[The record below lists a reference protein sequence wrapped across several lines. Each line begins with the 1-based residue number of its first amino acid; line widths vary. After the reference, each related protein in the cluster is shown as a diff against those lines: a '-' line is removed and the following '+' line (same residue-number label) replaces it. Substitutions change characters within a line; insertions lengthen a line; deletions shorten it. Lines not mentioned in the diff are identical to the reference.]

1 MKVSILPL
9 ADDAE
14 ASLHAAEEEGNHA
27 LEETCTEVLNGGTLQ
42 VQEDVCFNLIL
53 DDTADA
59 TTFTIDATG
68 NEFVGIFAQH
78 FLTEFGDEADHLIA
92 PDSGEV
98 APEHTIPEAGDDHD
112 GHEHGEEESG
122 DDHDGHEHGEEDE
135 HAGHDH
141 GSGNE
146 FEWAGLY
153 HTKGDTY
160 ALVLGAVDGSY
171 ADPKMK
177 IAVLPLADDSE
188 ESLHAAEAEGNHA
201 LEQTCTDVPLG
212 GSIPIM
218 EDACFTLVFDEELP
232 QSIFKIDT
240 SANEFVVVFA
250 EHFLSEFGDEG
261 QNLFDVFGEE
271 IEPEHT
277 IPEDGPLDDSKPW
290 GPALGAS
297 FCVLLAT
304 FSGIVLLVPAVATF
318 RDMNEDL
325 FNACIFAFA
334 SGAILAT
341 AFFFILFESTH
352 LIAAGWDNETE
363 QIWRYGTV
371 VLSGILLPFV
381 IDVVAKKIS
390 GSEEVHPEGNKTNG
404 EKGKINVRVLSGVLF
419 GDFMHNFVDGILIG
433 SAFSGCGDA
442 AGWTVAAAT
451 VGHEIA
457 QEIGDYCLLTGAG
470 NLSVVQAL
478 GCNFVSGLSVMFGC
492 IIILSADV
500 ATETTGLILA
510 FGGGAYV
517 AIGAS
522 ESMPRVFELA
532 KTDSARAAAL
542 VSFFIGATAIG
553 LVLLDHEHCVPEGVS
568 AAADPHAGHNH

>member
-1 MKVSILPL
+1 MGWDDRTCVRTPACTPLTRVLCPPLHFLPCNYQDEHAHEGEDLFEYAGLYHLPVNGVYTLSLAKVDGTYADADMKVAILPL
-9 ADDAE
+9 ADDLE
-14 ASLHAAEEEGNHA
+14 ASLHAAEGEGNHA
-27 LEETCTEVLNGGTLQ
+27 LEETCTDVLNGGALP
-42 VQEDVCFNLIL
+42 VQEDACFKLIL
-53 DDTADA
+53 DDTADV
-59 TTFTIDATG
+59 TSFTIDATA
-68 NEFVGIFAQH
+68 NEFVGIFSQH
-78 FLTEFGDEADHLIA
+78 FLTEFGDEADHLVA
-92 PDSGEV
+92 PDMSEV
-98 APEHTIPEAGDDHD
+98 APEHTIPEAG
-112 GHEHGEEESG
+112 G
-122 DDHDGHEHGEEDE
+122 DDHDH
-135 HAGHDH
+135 HDH
-141 GSGNE
+141 GDSDNE

-153 HTKGDTY
+153 HTTGDAY
-160 ALVLGAVDGSY
+160 ALMLGAVDGSY
-171 ADPKMK
+171 AVPKMK
-177 IAVLPLADDSE
+177 IAILPLTDDSE

-240 SANEFVVVFA
+240 SANEFVAVFA

-404 EKGKINVRVLSGVLF
+404 EKGKINVRVLSGVL
-419 GDFMHNFVDGILIG
+419 L
-433 SAFSGCGDA
+433 
-442 AGWTVAAAT
+442 
-451 VGHEIA
+451 
-457 QEIGDYCLLTGAG
+457 YLL
-470 NLSVVQAL
+470 V
-478 GCNFVSGLSVMFGC
+478 
-492 IIILSADV
+492 
-500 ATETTGLILA
+500 
-510 FGGGAYV
+510 
-517 AIGAS
+517 
-522 ESMPRVFELA
+522 
-532 KTDSARAAAL
+532 
-542 VSFFIGATAIG
+542 
-553 LVLLDHEHCVPEGVS
+553 
-568 AAADPHAGHNH
+568 